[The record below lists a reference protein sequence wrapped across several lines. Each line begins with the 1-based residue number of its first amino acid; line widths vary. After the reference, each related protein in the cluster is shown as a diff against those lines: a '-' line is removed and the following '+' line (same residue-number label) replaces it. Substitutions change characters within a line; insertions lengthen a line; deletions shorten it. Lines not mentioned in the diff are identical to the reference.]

1 MTFQSLNQ
9 TDLYWLLISSSRA
22 SWASCYTHTKKTD
35 VWNTVTR
42 IFMLSL
48 GERWRS
54 YKWSM
59 ACLFESRSGMLSL
72 SLWFLLDDSRIIF
85 FKLKY
90 KPTSIQCWSFHVREA
105 KTKVR
110 AHTEV
115 GTPGKEN
122 PNSPTH
128 THHRLAAPHRLCTM
142 HLLVVHHHA
151 SYESL
156 MLKGYGSEPAPS
168 YVEERGRRVST
179 KSISSS
185 LGEQRLVGCRL
196 GRWRPPRPACPSLI
210 FIVSNQPAVT
220 WANSLLSNQSNHTA
234 QHSRSN
240 RVQVG
245 SGKLK
250 IPIYTVMML
259 TCLWLPWGWRRQL
272 TRCWPLW
279 RSLTKTHGSAL
290 SVCMHVYLA
299 RQRTFL
305 PLRKHLVREMGTDFL
320 AGRL

>member
-1 MTFQSLNQ
+1 VRVEPLV
-9 TDLYWLLISSSRA
+9 
-22 SWASCYTHTKKTD
+22 THTQK
-35 VWNTVTR
+35 NLMYGTR
-42 IFMLSL
+42 WHASL
-48 GERWRS
+48 CCLWGNGGAHTNGRWLAYS
-54 YKWSM
+54 SLDPV
-59 ACLFESRSGMLSL
+59 CCSL

-156 MLKGYGSEPAPS
+156 MLKGYGSEPVPS

-196 GRWRPPRPACPSLI
+196 GRWSPPRPACPSLI

-245 SGKLK
+245 SG
-250 IPIYTVMML
+250 
-259 TCLWLPWGWRRQL
+259 C
-272 TRCWPLW
+272 
-279 RSLTKTHGSAL
+279 
-290 SVCMHVYLA
+290 
-299 RQRTFL
+299 
-305 PLRKHLVREMGTDFL
+305 
-320 AGRL
+320 